1 MIIKTF
7 ELEKLRKNKSTFI
20 LLYGQNEGF
29 KNQVIK
35 DFLSDGLEKNIT
47 KYEENEVINSYDNF
61 INQIKNKS
69 FFDDK
74 KIIIISR
81 STEKIFKTI
90 ENLLDDNYED
100 TKIIINAGILE
111 KKSKLRNN
119 FEKNKNLVCIPVYP
133 DNDLSLSKIAGTFF
147 KKKQIPISQEMI
159 NLLVERC
166 RGDRENLN
174 NELDKIESFSKNKK
188 KILIEDIFKLSNL
201 AENYSYSELC
211 DQCLMKNLKRTNNIL
226 NENNYDNQDCIAI
239 IRTMLLKVKRLVKLK
254 EENLYEKNIDNI
266 ITNFKPP
273 IFWKDKE
280 VVKTQM
286 KNWSLE
292 SAKKLLYELNDL
304 ELLIKRNLDNSLNI
318 LQDFIISKAKVSN

>member
-1 MIIKTF
+1 
-7 ELEKLRKNKSTFI
+7 
-20 LLYGQNEGF
+20 
-29 KNQVIK
+29 
-35 DFLSDGLEKNIT
+35 
-47 KYEENEVINSYDNF
+47 
-61 INQIKNKS
+61 
-69 FFDDK
+69 
-74 KIIIISR
+74 
-81 STEKIFKTI
+81 
-90 ENLLDDNYED
+90 
-100 TKIIINAGILE
+100 
-111 KKSKLRNN
+111 
-119 FEKNKNLVCIPVYP
+119 
-133 DNDLSLSKIAGTFF
+133 
-147 KKKQIPISQEMI
+147 MI

>member
-1 MIIKTF
+1 MIVKTF
-7 ELEKLRKNKSTFI
+7 QLEKLKELKSPFF
-20 LLYGQNEGF
+20 LLYGENNGQKNDIINNFLLNDYKNNVIKYDESEVLQNEE
-29 KNQVIK
+29 IL
-35 DFLSDGLEKNIT
+35 LSEIL
-47 KYEENEVINSYDNF
+47 
-61 INQIKNKS
+61 NKS
-69 FFDDK
+69 LFDDK
-74 KIIIISR
+74 KAIIISR
-81 STEKIFKTI
+81 VTDKINKIFENISERKI
-90 ENLLDDNYED
+90 ED
-100 TKIIINAGILE
+100 IIIVLNAGTLE
-111 KKSKLRNN
+111 KKSKLRNI
-119 FEKNKNLVCIPVYP
+119 FEKNKKLVCIPVYA
-133 DNDLSLSKIAGTFF
+133 DNNLSLSKIAGTFF

-201 AENYSYSELC
+201 AENYSYAELC

-292 SAKKLLYELNDL
+292 SAKKLMYELNDL
-304 ELLIKRNLDNSLNI
+304 ELLIKKNLDNSLNI

>member
-90 ENLLDDNYED
+90 ENLLDDDYED

-119 FEKNKNLVCIPVYP
+119 FEKNKKLVCIPVYP

-174 NELDKIESFSKNKK
+174 NELEKIESFSKNKK

-211 DQCLMKNLKRTNNIL
+211 DQCLMKNLKKINNIL
-226 NENNYDNQDCIAI
+226 NENNYDNQDCVAI
-239 IRTMLLKVKRLVKLK
+239 TRTMILKVKRLVKLK

-273 IFWKDKE
+273 IFWKEKE

-304 ELLIKRNLDNSLNI
+304 ELLIKKNLDNSLNI

>member
-90 ENLLDDNYED
+90 ENLLDDDYED

-119 FEKNKNLVCIPVYP
+119 FEKNKKLVCIPVYP

-166 RGDRENLN
+166 RGDRENLK

-273 IFWKDKE
+273 IFWKEKE

-292 SAKKLLYELNDL
+292 SAKKLMYELNDL
-304 ELLIKRNLDNSLNI
+304 ELLIKKNLDNSLNI
-318 LQDFIISKAKVSN
+318 LQDFIISKVKVSN

>member
-90 ENLLDDNYED
+90 ENLLDDDYED

-119 FEKNKNLVCIPVYP
+119 FEKNKKLVCIPVYP

-174 NELDKIESFSKNKK
+174 NELEKIESFSKNKK

-211 DQCLMKNLKRTNNIL
+211 DQCLMKNLKKINNIL
-226 NENNYDNQDCIAI
+226 NENNYDNQDCVAI
-239 IRTMLLKVKRLVKLK
+239 TRTMILKVKRLVKLK

-273 IFWKDKE
+273 IFWKEKE

-292 SAKKLLYELNDL
+292 SAKKLMYELNDL
-304 ELLIKRNLDNSLNI
+304 ELLIKKNLDNSLNI
-318 LQDFIISKAKVSN
+318 LQDFIISKVKVSN